1 MRRGF
6 LVPKLECEYCLNS
19 RSKDEW
25 NHRYD
30 SNAFKFIL
38 MRACI
43 CEKLLQFLQL
53 QVTFIAFPLLV
64 LII

>member
-43 CEKLLQFLQL
+43 CALSWSTMER
-53 QVTFIAFPLLV
+53 
-64 LII
+64 IIGRKQ